1 MSLTIAVRYENGVFS
16 PLEKVT
22 LPEHTVIRLV
32 IPDMPPRKSRRQL
45 KGILSGMDIQVNEQD
60 IRNLRSEMWKSFPRD
75 IS

>member
-1 MSLTIAVRYENGVFS
+1 MSQTIAVRYENGVFS

-32 IPDMPPRKSRRQL
+32 IPDILPRKSCRQL
-45 KGILSGMDIQVNEQD
+45 KGMLSGMDIQVNEQD
-60 IRNLRSEMWKSFPRD
+60 IRDLRTEMWKRFPRD

>member
-1 MSLTIAVRYENGVFS
+1 MSQTIAVRYENGVFF

-32 IPDMPPRKSRRQL
+32 IPDMSPMKSRRQL
-45 KGILSGMDIQVNEQD
+45 KGILSGMDIQVNEHD
-60 IRNLRSEMWKSFPRD
+60 IRNLRTEMWKSFPRD